1 MGKYKYSK
9 GVSLIEV
16 LVAVIVLAFGL
27 LGLAGLQSVSLRN
40 NNSAMMRTQATYLAQ
55 DIVDRMRSNRLEAV
69 GNVDTNNENYDIAIG
84 STTPAGGANAL
95 TQADLTSWKTTL
107 LASLPAGDGAI
118 DCASLFDPG
127 TGPGTGVCTVTIQ
140 WDDSRGA
147 QAAQQ
152 FVTSTQL

>member
-16 LVAVIVLAFGL
+16 LVAVIILAFGL

-55 DIVDRMRSNRLEAV
+55 DIVDRMRINKTAAIDDMSYEQPMATLKPTVAANSPLDV
-69 GNVDTNNENYDIAIG
+69 VDRNTWLTAIENI
-84 STTPAGGANAL
+84 
-95 TQADLTSWKTTL
+95 
-107 LASLPAGDGAI
+107 LPSGDGEI
-118 DCASLFDPG
+118 DCVDATD
-127 TGPGTGVCTVTIQ
+127 VCVVTIQ
-140 WDDSRGA
+140 WNDIRDGNTM
-147 QAAQQ
+147 QQ